1 MGDWKDILADR
12 KFIPV
17 ARGWILYSLLILGFV
32 VYGLGEFLSKDKEPN
47 FLFHGLGAAQT
58 SKTDIPSNTYLSTL
72 KDFAFPVA
80 VTQDLE
86 GNLWVID
93 HSNNRILR
101 VEKDN
106 RVYLVAG
113 NGSSKASG
121 DGGPAQT
128 AGIFPIAFSL
138 GPDGS
143 LYVAD
148 HENHRIR
155 KIFSDGTIETLAGTG
170 QAGFSGDGGLAW
182 KAQLNDPTG
191 VAVDQANNIYV
202 ADHGNHRIRVV
213 RPDGTIETLAGNGQ
227 EGFSGDG
234 GPALEAQLSSPW
246 SVTVDCKGGL
256 LVTDIGNN
264 RIRVIH
270 LDGKIQTVAGDGKSE
285 FKGDGGPAVAASINS
300 SVAVAPDC
308 RTHSLYIADTGSDR
322 IRRVNQEGII
332 QTVAGTGIFG
342 SKGDGG
348 TALNAEFGSPYGLW
362 VDPQGGVYV
371 ADANNQRI
379 RYITPNQSIRTVL
392 SPLRAE
398 YKPKSGVEA
407 PVK

>member
-1 MGDWKDILADR
+1 MADR
-12 KFIPV
+12 KFVPV
-17 ARGWILYSLLILGFV
+17 VRGWILYSLLILGFV
-32 VYGLGEFLSKDKEPN
+32 VYGLGEFLTKDKAPN
-47 FLFHGLGAAQT
+47 FLFHGLGTAQT
-58 SKTDIPSNTYLSTL
+58 SKTDIPSNRYLSTL

-80 VTQDLE
+80 VTQDQE

-106 RVYLVAG
+106 RVFSVAG

-121 DGGPAQT
+121 DGGPAQK
-128 AGIFPIAFSL
+128 AGIFPLAFSL
-138 GPDGS
+138 GPDDS

-191 VAVDQANNIYV
+191 VAADQANNVYI

-213 RPDGTIETLAGNGQ
+213 RPNGTIETLAGNGQ
-227 EGFSGDG
+227 EGFSGDD
-234 GPALEAQLSSPW
+234 GPALEAKLSSPW
-246 SVTVDCKGGL
+246 SVTLDCKGGL

-270 LDGKIQTVAGDGKSE
+270 PNRRIQTVAGDGKSE
-285 FKGDGGPAVAASINS
+285 FKGDGGPAIKASINS

-308 RTHSLYIADTGSDR
+308 RTQSLYIADTGSDR
-322 IRRVNQEGII
+322 IRRVNREGII
-332 QTVAGTGIFG
+332 QTVAGTGTFG
-342 SKGDGG
+342 LKGDGG
-348 TALNAEFGSPYGLW
+348 KALSAELGSPYSLW
-362 VDPQGGVYV
+362 VDPQGGIYI

-379 RYITPNQSIRTVL
+379 RYIAPNQSVRTVL
-392 SPLRAE
+392 SPLGAE
-398 YKPKSGVEA
+398 YKP
-407 PVK
+407 

>member
-1 MGDWKDILADR
+1 MADR
-12 KFIPV
+12 KLIPAV
-17 ARGWILYSLLILGFV
+17 RGWILYSLLILGFV
-32 VYGLGEFLSKDKEPN
+32 AYGLGAFLSKDKAPN
-47 FLFHGLGAAQT
+47 FLFHGLGTAQT
-58 SKTDIPSNTYLSTL
+58 AKTIVPGTAYLSTL
-72 KDFAFPVA
+72 KDFAFPVG

-106 RVYLVAG
+106 RVYLAAG

-121 DGGPAQT
+121 DGGPAQK
-128 AGIFPIAFSL
+128 AGMFPLSLAL

-191 VAVDQANNIYV
+191 VAADQANNVYI

-213 RPDGTIETLAGNGQ
+213 RPNGMIETLAGNGQ
-227 EGFSGDG
+227 EGFAGDG
-234 GPALEAQLSSPW
+234 GPAREAKLSSPW
-246 SVTVDCKGGL
+246 SVALDCKGGL

-264 RIRVIH
+264 RIRVIRA
-270 LDGKIQTVAGDGKSE
+270 DGKIQTVAGDGKGE
-285 FKGDGGPAVAASINS
+285 FKGDGGPAVASSINS

-308 RTHSLYIADTGSDR
+308 RTQSLYIADTGSDR
-322 IRRVNQEGII
+322 IRWVNQEGII
-332 QTVAGTGIFG
+332 QTVAGTGTFG
-342 SKGDGG
+342 LKGDGG
-348 TALNAEFGSPYGLW
+348 TALKAEFGSPYDLW
-362 VDPQGGVYV
+362 VDPQGGVYI

-379 RYITPNQSIRTVL
+379 RYMAPNQSIRTVL
-392 SPLRAE
+392 SPLGAA
-398 YKPKSGVEA
+398 YKP
-407 PVK
+407 

>member
-1 MGDWKDILADR
+1 MADR
-12 KFIPV
+12 KFIPGV
-17 ARGWILYSLLILGFV
+17 RGWILYSLLILGFV
-32 VYGLGEFLSKDKEPN
+32 VYGLGEFLSKDKAPN
-47 FLFHGLGAAQT
+47 FLFHGLGTAQT
-58 SKTDIPSNTYLSTL
+58 PQTDIPSNTYLSTL
-72 KDFAFPVA
+72 KDFSFPVA

-113 NGSSKASG
+113 NGSSRASG
-121 DGGPAQT
+121 DGGPAQK
-128 AGIFPIAFSL
+128 AGIFPLNLAL
-138 GPDGS
+138 GTDGS

-191 VAVDQANNIYV
+191 VAVDQANNIYI
-202 ADHGNHRIRVV
+202 ADHSNHRIRVV
-213 RPDGTIETLAGNGQ
+213 RPDGKIETLAGSGQ

-234 GPALEAQLSSPW
+234 GPALEAKFSSPW

-256 LVTDIGNN
+256 LVTDVGNN

-270 LDGKIQTVAGDGKSE
+270 ADGKIQTVAGDGKSE
-285 FKGDGGPAVAASINS
+285 FRGDGGPAVTASINS

-308 RTHSLYIADTGSDR
+308 RTQSLYIADTGSDR

-332 QTVAGTGIFG
+332 QTVAGTGTFG
-342 SKGDGG
+342 LKGDGG
-348 TALNAEFGSPYGLW
+348 TALKAEFGSPYSLW

-379 RYITPNQSIRTVL
+379 RYIAPNQSVRTVL
-392 SPLRAE
+392 SPLGAE
-398 YKPKSGVEA
+398 YKP
-407 PVK
+407 

>member
-1 MGDWKDILADR
+1 LADR
-12 KFIPV
+12 KLIAAV
-17 ARGWILYSLLILGFV
+17 RGWILYSLLIIGFV
-32 VYGLGEFLSKDKEPN
+32 AYGLGAFLSKDKAPN
-47 FLFHGLGAAQT
+47 FLFHKLGTAQT
-58 SKTDIPSNTYLSTL
+58 PQTYIPSNTYLSTL

-121 DGGPAQT
+121 DGGPAQK
-128 AGIFPIAFSL
+128 AGIFPLSLAL

-170 QAGFSGDGGLAW
+170 QAGFAGDGGLAW

-191 VAVDQANNIYV
+191 VAADQANNVYI

-213 RPDGTIETLAGNGQ
+213 RPNGTIETLAGNGQ
-227 EGFSGDG
+227 EGFAGDG
-234 GPALEAQLSSPW
+234 SPAREARLSSPW
-246 SVTVDCKGGL
+246 SVAVDCKGGL
-256 LVTDIGNN
+256 LIADIGNN

-270 LDGKIQTVAGDGKSE
+270 ADGKIQTVAGDGKSE

-308 RTHSLYIADTGSDR
+308 RTQSLYIADTGSDR
-322 IRRVNQEGII
+322 IRRVNKEGII
-332 QTVAGTGIFG
+332 QTVAGTGTFG
-342 SKGDGG
+342 LKGDGG
-348 TALNAEFGSPYGLW
+348 TALKAEFGSPYGLW

-379 RYITPNQSIRTVL
+379 RYMAPNQVIRTVL
-392 SPLRAE
+392 SPLGAA
-398 YKPKSGVEA
+398 YKQP
-407 PVK
+407 

>member
-1 MGDWKDILADR
+1 LADPT
-12 KFIPV
+12 FIPAV
-17 ARGWILYSLLILGFV
+17 RGWILYSLLILGFV

-47 FLFHGLGAAQT
+47 FLFHALGTAQT
-58 SKTDIPSNTYLSTL
+58 SKIDVPSNAYLSTL

-80 VTQDLE
+80 VTQDLG

-101 VEKDN
+101 VGKDN

-121 DGGPAQT
+121 DGGPAQK
-128 AGIFPIAFSL
+128 AGIFPLSLSL

-148 HENHRIR
+148 HENHRVR

-191 VAVDQANNIYV
+191 VAVDQANNVYI

-213 RPDGTIETLAGNGQ
+213 HADGTIETLAGNGQ
-227 EGFSGDG
+227 EGFSGDD
-234 GPALEAQLSSPW
+234 GPALEAKLSSPW

-270 LDGKIQTVAGDGKSE
+270 ADGRIQTVVGDGKSE
-285 FKGDGGPAVAASINS
+285 FRGDGGPAVAASINS
-300 SVAVAPDC
+300 AVAVAPDC
-308 RTHSLYIADTGSDR
+308 RTQSLYIADTGSDR
-322 IRRVNQEGII
+322 IRRVNQEGVI
-332 QTVAGTGIFG
+332 QTVAGTGAFG
-342 SKGDGG
+342 LKGDGG
-348 TALNAEFGSPYGLW
+348 TALNAEFGSPYSLW
-362 VDPQGGVYV
+362 VDPHGGVYV

-379 RYITPNQSIRTVL
+379 RYIAPNQSIRTVL
-392 SPLRAE
+392 SPLGAA
-398 YKPKSGVEA
+398 YKQP
-407 PVK
+407 

>member
-1 MGDWKDILADR
+1 LADR
-12 KFIPV
+12 KLIAAV
-17 ARGWILYSLLILGFV
+17 RGWILYSLLILGFAA
-32 VYGLGEFLSKDKEPN
+32 YGLGAVLSKDKAPN
-47 FLFHGLGAAQT
+47 FLFHKLGTAQT
-58 SKTDIPSNTYLSTL
+58 VKTDVLGNAYLSTL
-72 KDFAFPVA
+72 KDFAFPVG
-80 VTQDLE
+80 VTQDPE

-106 RVYLVAG
+106 RVYLAAG

-121 DGGPAQT
+121 DGGPAQK
-128 AGIFPIAFSL
+128 AGMFPLSLAL

-191 VAVDQANNIYV
+191 VAADQANNVYI

-213 RPDGTIETLAGNGQ
+213 RPNGTIETLAGNGQ
-227 EGFSGDG
+227 EGFAGDD
-234 GPALEAQLSSPW
+234 GPALVAKLSSPW

-270 LDGKIQTVAGDGKSE
+270 ADGKIQTVAGDGKGE

-308 RTHSLYIADTGSDR
+308 RTQSLYIADTGSDR
-322 IRRVNQEGII
+322 IRQVNQEGII
-332 QTVAGTGIFG
+332 QTVAGTGTFG
-342 SKGDGG
+342 LKGDGG
-348 TALNAEFGSPYGLW
+348 TALKAELGSPYGLW
-362 VDPQGGVYV
+362 VDPQGGVYI

-379 RYITPNQSIRTVL
+379 RYMAPNQSIRTVL
-392 SPLRAE
+392 SPLGAA
-398 YKPKSGVEA
+398 YKQP
-407 PVK
+407 

>member
-1 MGDWKDILADR
+1 LTDR
-12 KFIPV
+12 KLILTLK
-17 ARGWILYSLLILGFV
+17 GWMLYSLLILGFA

-47 FLFHGLGAAQT
+47 FLFHGLGATQT
-58 SKTDIPSNTYLSTL
+58 SKPDTASGTPYLSTL

-80 VTQDLE
+80 VTQDPA

-101 VEKDN
+101 VERDN
-106 RVYLVAG
+106 RVFLVAG

-121 DGGPAQT
+121 DGGPAQK
-128 AGIFPIAFSL
+128 AGIFPLAFAL

-143 LYVAD
+143 IYVAD

-182 KAQLNDPTG
+182 KAQLDDPTG
-191 VAVDQANNIYV
+191 VAVDQANNVYI

-213 RPDGTIETLAGNGQ
+213 RPEGTIETLAGTGQ

-234 GPALEAQLSSPW
+234 GLALEAKLSSPW
-246 SVTVDCKGGL
+246 SVTPDCEDGL
-256 LVTDIGNN
+256 LIADLGNN
-264 RIRVIH
+264 RIRVIKA
-270 LDGKIQTVAGDGKSE
+270 DRSIQTVVGDGKGE
-285 FKGDGGPAVAASINS
+285 FRGDGGPAVAASINS

-308 RTHSLYIADTGSDR
+308 RTQSLYIADTGSDR
-322 IRRVNQEGII
+322 IRRVNPEGII
-332 QTVAGTGIFG
+332 QTVVGTGAFG
-342 SKGDGG
+342 AKGDGG
-348 TALNAEFGSPYGLW
+348 KALNAELGSPYSLW
-362 VDPQGGVYV
+362 VDDRGGVYI

-379 RYITPNQSIRTVL
+379 RYLAPDQSIRTVL
-392 SPLRAE
+392 SPLGAQLPDLAR
-398 YKPKSGVEA
+398 
-407 PVK
+407 

>member
-1 MGDWKDILADR
+1 LADR
-12 KFIPV
+12 KFIPAV
-17 ARGWILYSLLILGFV
+17 RGWILYSLLILGFV
-32 VYGLGEFLSKDKEPN
+32 AYGLGEFFTKDKAPN
-47 FLFHGLGAAQT
+47 FLFHGLGTAQT
-58 SKTDIPSNTYLSTL
+58 SKTDIPSNRYLPTL

-80 VTQDLE
+80 VTQDQE

-106 RVYLVAG
+106 RVFLVAG

-121 DGGPAQT
+121 DGGPAQK
-128 AGIFPIAFSL
+128 AGVFPLAFAL
-138 GPDGS
+138 GPDDS

-191 VAVDQANNIYV
+191 VAADQANNVYI

-213 RPDGTIETLAGNGQ
+213 RPNGTIETLAGNGQ
-227 EGFSGDG
+227 EGFSGDD
-234 GPALEAQLSSPW
+234 GPALHAKLSSPW
-246 SVTVDCKGGL
+246 SVTADCKGGL
-256 LVTDIGNN
+256 LVADIGNN
-264 RIRVIH
+264 RIRVIDQ
-270 LDGKIQTVAGDGKSE
+270 DGRIQTVAGDGKGES
-285 FKGDGGPAVAASINS
+285 KGDGGPAVAASINS

-308 RTHSLYIADTGSDR
+308 RTQSLYIADTGSER
-322 IRRVNQEGII
+322 IRRVNQEGMI
-332 QTVAGTGIFG
+332 QTVAGTGAFG
-342 SKGDGG
+342 FKGDGG
-348 TALNAEFGSPYGLW
+348 KALNAEFGSPYSLW
-362 VDPQGGVYV
+362 VDPKGGIYI

-379 RYITPNQSIRTVL
+379 RYVAPDQSVRTVL
-392 SPLRAE
+392 SPLGAE
-398 YKPKSGVEA
+398 YKP
-407 PVK
+407 

>member
-1 MGDWKDILADR
+1 LADC
-12 KFIPV
+12 KFIPGI
-17 ARGWILYSLLILGFV
+17 RGWILYSLLVLGFV
-32 VYGLGEFLSKDKEPN
+32 AYGLGEFLSKDKAPN
-47 FLFHGLGAAQT
+47 FLFHGLGTAQT
-58 SKTDIPSNTYLSTL
+58 SKTDIPKNMYLSTL

-106 RVYLVAG
+106 RVFLVAG

-121 DGGPAQT
+121 DGGPAQE
-128 AGIFPIAFSL
+128 AGMFPLAFSL
-138 GPDGS
+138 GPDDS
-143 LYVAD
+143 LYIAD

-191 VAVDQANNIYV
+191 VAVDQANNVYI

-213 RPDGTIETLAGNGQ
+213 RPNGTIETLAGSGQ
-227 EGFSGDG
+227 EGFSGDD
-234 GPALEAQLSSPW
+234 GPALEAKLSSPW
-246 SVTVDCKGGL
+246 SVTVDCKGGV

-264 RIRVIH
+264 RIRIIH
-270 LDGKIQTVAGDGKSE
+270 ADGKIQTVAGDGKSE
-285 FKGDGGPAVAASINS
+285 FKGDGGLAIHASING

-308 RTHSLYIADTGSDR
+308 RTQSLYIADTGSDR
-322 IRRVNQEGII
+322 IRRVNREGII
-332 QTVAGTGIFG
+332 QTVAGTGTFG
-342 SKGDGG
+342 LKGDGG
-348 TALNAEFGSPYGLW
+348 AALSAEFGSPYSLW

-379 RYITPNQSIRTVL
+379 RYIAPNQSVRTVL
-392 SPLRAE
+392 SPLGAE
-398 YKPKSGVEA
+398 HKP
-407 PVK
+407 

>member
-1 MGDWKDILADR
+1 M
-12 KFIPV
+12 V
-17 ARGWILYSLLILGFV
+17 RGWILYSLLVLGFV
-32 VYGLGEFLSKDKEPN
+32 AYGLGEFLSKDKAPN
-47 FLFHGLGAAQT
+47 FLFHGLGTAQT
-58 SKTDIPSNTYLSTL
+58 SKIDVPKNMYLSTL

-106 RVYLVAG
+106 RVFLVAG

-121 DGGPAQT
+121 DGGPAQK
-128 AGIFPIAFSL
+128 AGMFPLAFSL

-143 LYVAD
+143 LYIAD

-191 VAVDQANNIYV
+191 VAVDQANNVYI

-213 RPDGTIETLAGNGQ
+213 RPNGTIETLAGSGQ
-227 EGFSGDG
+227 EGFSGDD
-234 GPALEAQLSSPW
+234 GPALVAKLSSPW
-246 SVTVDCKGGL
+246 SVTVDCTGGL

-270 LDGKIQTVAGDGKSE
+270 ADGKIQTVAGDGKSE
-285 FKGDGGPAVAASINS
+285 FRGDGGLAVHASING

-308 RTHSLYIADTGSDR
+308 RTQSLYIADTGSDR
-322 IRRVNQEGII
+322 IRRVNREGII
-332 QTVAGTGIFG
+332 QTVAGTGTFG
-342 SKGDGG
+342 LKGDGG
-348 TALNAEFGSPYGLW
+348 QALRAEFGSPYSLW
-362 VDPQGGVYV
+362 VDRQGGIYI

-379 RYITPNQSIRTVL
+379 RYIAPNQIVRTVL
-392 SPLRAE
+392 SPLGAE
-398 YKPKSGVEA
+398 YKP
-407 PVK
+407 